1 MEWNW
6 QKADEGRIKRA
17 KTVKFR
23 DISSSGESPRAI
35 AIGSGADDY
44 AVTLVSCTCADF
56 ALSAQKSAPQPC
68 KHMLALAMKC
78 GILNENG
85 NTPAQQ
91 HDADIRSLRSQIATA
106 YGFYHYFNDPIIS
119 DREYDTLKSNLAA
132 LQGAN
137 AIEGE
142 L

>member
-6 QKADEGRIKRA
+6 QKADEGRMKRA

-23 DISSSGESPRAI
+23 QVLSNGESPGAL
-35 AIGSGADDY
+35 AIGSGSEDY
-44 AVTLVSCTCADF
+44 VVTLESCTCADF
-56 ALSAQKSAPQPC
+56 AISQRKSNPQPC

-91 HDADIRSLRSQIATA
+91 RDADIQLLRNQIAAA
-106 YGFYHYFNDPIIS
+106 YGFYYYFDDPVIT
-119 DREYDTLKSNLAA
+119 DREYDALKSKLAS
-132 LQGAN
+132 LQ
-137 AIEGE
+137 E
-142 L
+142 